1 MGGDGQASKWD
12 KLDDMGLP
20 IIDKEK
26 DPETAKE
33 VEIVRSLVIQE
44 RSHG

>member
-1 MGGDGQASKWD
+1 VGEDGQASKWD

-26 DPETAKE
+26 DP
-33 VEIVRSLVIQE
+33 
-44 RSHG
+44 